1 MNTVNM
7 EKEQT
12 KYAGFWKRLAAYL
25 VDYFIIGIICWIISL
40 IGVFGNF
47 LSFLILA
54 VFLIGFWSATGQT
67 PGKAVVG
74 IKIVRLDGTNIGLGN
89 AVLRFI
95 GYIVSSIIF
104 FIGFLMIG
112 WHGKKLGL
120 HDLIAA
126 TAVIIVPSIISGMH
140 SRAELESALTEADEI
155 QREYHGI

>member
-54 VFLIGFWSATGQT
+54 VYLIGFWGATGQT

-74 IKIVRLDGTNIGLGN
+74 IKIVRLDGTNIGPGN

-112 WHGKKLGL
+112 WHEKKRGL

>member
-40 IGVFGNF
+40 FGLF
-47 LSFLILA
+47 GDILSFLILA
-54 VFLIGFWSATGQT
+54 VYLIGFWSATGQT
-67 PGKAVVG
+67 PGKAALG
-74 IKIVRLDGTNIGLGN
+74 IKIVRLDGTKIGFEN

-112 WHGKKLGL
+112 WHGEKRGL

-126 TAVIIVPSIISGMH
+126 TAVINVPSIISEMH
-140 SRAELESALTEADEI
+140 TRTELESALAEADEI

>member
-40 IGVFGNF
+40 SVFGNF

-54 VFLIGFWSATGQT
+54 VYLIGFWGATGQT

-112 WHGKKLGL
+112 WHEKKRGL

-140 SRAELESALTEADEI
+140 SRAELESTLAEADEI